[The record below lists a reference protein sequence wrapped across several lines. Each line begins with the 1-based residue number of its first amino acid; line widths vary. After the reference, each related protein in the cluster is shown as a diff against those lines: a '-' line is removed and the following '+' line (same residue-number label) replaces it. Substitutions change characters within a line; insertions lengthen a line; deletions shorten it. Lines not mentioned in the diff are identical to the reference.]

1 MNNLK
6 LKLKKLIGKYIGY
19 WCEYCGEPM
28 EDYGYNFRTRCSDP
42 DCLSH
47 PEARKRFDTKG
58 LKKLAEKHTEGY
70 KTTYAETNQPKRG
83 RPKKT
88 Q

>member
-6 LKLKKLIGKYIGY
+6 LKLKKWIGKYIGH
-19 WCEYCGEPM
+19 WCQYCGELM
-28 EDYGYNFRTRCSDP
+28 EGYGYNFRTRCSDP

-58 LKKLAEKHTEGY
+58 LNKIMDK
-70 KTTYAETNQPKRG
+70 PKRG
-83 RPKKT
+83 RPKKS